1 MRKFRKT
8 GLIFILIWTMI
19 ISACGCTRF
28 ISISSTVENIHTE
41 QGGDGASAGDK
52 EETSATETTDKTETE
67 SGDNT
72 DITTEQ
78 SDESIEGSSAVED
91 STTDNTEDESVVQ
104 TERDTSNASDN
115 DTETETTTK
124 PSVTE
129 KVTKPT
135 TTEQD
140 NKPTQ
145 PITTTEPAAKPTQ
158 PATVKPTKQPETTKP
173 VVTKPATTKPVIS
186 TTAATT
192 TAPTT
197 QASTTAT
204 ATQAP
209 TTQPSSNEVTN
220 LYKEL
225 ASYSN
230 ITKEEIIEVRGII
243 NSIITA
249 NMSEPQKIKA
259 VHDWLVKNTTYDEG
273 YYNRSDSHNHLYNI
287 LYNKVGVCQSYSVAF
302 YVFMGEMGIPC
313 TFIVGSADNGTG
325 AISHAWNAVRLNNEW
340 YLIDVTWDDP
350 IVNGT
355 SNYSDGY
362 NLSYTYLLCPN
373 NVMSKTHTAKKYVKT
388 QPSSYG
394 TSVEYNDLMYK
405 LSGYKDVYRITTYED
420 LNTKLVTA
428 TESGTYV
435 IMLEN
440 GELDAKTTFDKVVEY
455 LKTTGRGFS
464 INGMYNATSVSVTIT
479 YTT

>member
-145 PITTTEPAAKPTQ
+145 P
-158 PATVKPTKQPETTKP
+158 ATVKPTKQPETTKP

-192 TAPTT
+192 T
-197 QASTTAT
+197 
-204 ATQAP
+204 AP

-259 VHDWLVKNTTYDEG
+259 VHDWLVKNTTYDVG

-362 NLSYTYLLCPN
+362 NMAYTYLLCPN
-373 NVMSKTHTAKKYVKT
+373 NVMSNTHTAEKYVKT
-388 QPSSYG
+388 QPNAFG
-394 TSVEYNDLMYK
+394 TSTEYNELMYK

-420 LNTKLVTA
+420 LNTELVTA

-435 IMLEN
+435 IMLD
-440 GELDAKTTFDKVVEY
+440 GEGLDGQTTCDKVGEY
-455 LKTTGRGFS
+455 LKTTDRGFS
-464 INGMYNATSVSVTIT
+464 INGMYSSTSVSVTIT